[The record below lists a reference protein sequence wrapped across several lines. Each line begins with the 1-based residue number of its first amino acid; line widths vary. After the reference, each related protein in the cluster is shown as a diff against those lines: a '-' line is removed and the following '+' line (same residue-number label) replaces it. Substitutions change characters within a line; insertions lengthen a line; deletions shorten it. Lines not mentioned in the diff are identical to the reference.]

1 METGKQTWSATLY
14 DSRHDYVARYG
25 AALLEWLSPQPGEAI
40 LDLGCGTGDL
50 SVRIAQAGAEVW
62 GVDADPAM
70 LAQARAKF
78 PDLRFL
84 QADAMA
90 LPDFGRTFDA
100 VFSNAVLHWIPDLGR
115 LAEGLARVLRPG
127 GRFVAECGGAAC
139 NAGINTALRLT
150 RRPTD
155 CPSPTPPTSVPSPRW
170 SSPSSAP
177 GSALS
182 APNGSRATPRW
193 WAKTACSTS

>member
-62 GVDADPAM
+62 GVDADPVM

-78 PDLRFL
+78 PGLRFI

-90 LPDFGRTFDA
+90 LPD
-100 VFSNAVLHWIPDLGR
+100 LGR
-115 LAEGLARVLRPG
+115 ASDAEQEALFAETAERLRP
-127 GRFVAECGGAAC
+127 
-139 NAGINTALRLT
+139 THLRPDGWHADYT
-150 RRPTD
+150 RQRLLCT
-155 CPSPTPPTSVPSPRW
+155 R
-170 SSPSSAP
+170 
-177 GSALS
+177 L
-182 APNGSRATPRW
+182 
-193 WAKTACSTS
+193 